1 VKKLRIVLGIG
12 NPGPEYDGT
21 RHNIGWR
28 VLDELARRAGAR
40 FARSQE
46 LRAETAE
53 ARFKNAAALLVKP
66 LTFVNRTGELVPGLL
81 RLSEDLE
88 ESMLVVCDDA
98 NLPLGRIRVRRS
110 GSSGGH
116 NGLQSLAE
124 ALGGSAFA
132 RLRIGIE
139 RVAGPRMKDHVLGRF
154 DSQEEKPAS
163 DAAARAA
170 DAVVAWALEGIDR
183 CMNLY
188 NREREPEEPSGP

>member
-1 VKKLRIVLGIG
+1 MKKLRIVLGIG

-28 VLDELARRAGAR
+28 VLDELAGRAGAR
-40 FARSQE
+40 FARSRE
-46 LRAETAE
+46 LHAETAE
-53 ARFKNAAALLVKP
+53 ARFKSATALLVKP
-66 LTFVNRTGELVPGLL
+66 LTYVNRTGELVPGLL
-81 RLSEDLE
+81 RLSEELE

-98 NLPLGRIRVRRS
+98 NLSLGRIRIRRS

-124 ALGGSAFA
+124 GLGGVGFA

-139 RVAGPRMKDHVLGRF
+139 RVSGPRMKDHVLGRF
-154 DSQEEKPAS
+154 DPPEEKPAAE
-163 DAAARAA
+163 AAARAA
-170 DAVVAWALEGIDR
+170 DAVVTWALEGIVR

-188 NREREPEEPSGP
+188 NREPESPDA